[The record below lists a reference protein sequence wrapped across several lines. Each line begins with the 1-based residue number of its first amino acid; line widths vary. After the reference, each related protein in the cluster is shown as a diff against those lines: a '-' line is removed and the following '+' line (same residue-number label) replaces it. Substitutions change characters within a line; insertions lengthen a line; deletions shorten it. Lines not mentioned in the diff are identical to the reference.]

1 MLCSTCTQNQ
11 KAGVQ
16 QGFLSDLKQ
25 VKPSQDDVPG
35 CSMFNAWPRQ
45 TGSLQVEPLPYR
57 PAHRYRCQQA
67 PPVQRFL
74 QDPRRKGRGKK
85 KKFNKQYSQISAKIN
100 IRQRQIN
107 ISLTNVL
114 SLLSFSGSPGISITV
129 MMSRS
134 TAPSRWQP
142 CRALPAQAAAAPLA
156 ARLCPVLPTS
166 IIWAGTYQAGACEQ
180 AAIRLTI
187 ICLKYEGL
195 LYVLNRIVI
204 IGY

>member
-1 MLCSTCTQNQ
+1 MH
-11 KAGVQ
+11 G
-16 QGFLSDLKQ
+16 QGKQDHFRWSPYLIDLPIGTVANKLHQ
-25 VKPSQDDVPG
+25 FKDSCRILG
-35 CSMFNAWPRQ
+35 
-45 TGSLQVEPLPYR
+45 EKEEE
-57 PAHRYRCQQA
+57 
-67 PPVQRFL
+67 
-74 QDPRRKGRGKK
+74 RKK
-85 KKFNKQYSQISAKIN
+85 NSISNTQISAKIN

-129 MMSRS
+129 TMSRS

-187 ICLKYEGL
+187 ICLKYERL